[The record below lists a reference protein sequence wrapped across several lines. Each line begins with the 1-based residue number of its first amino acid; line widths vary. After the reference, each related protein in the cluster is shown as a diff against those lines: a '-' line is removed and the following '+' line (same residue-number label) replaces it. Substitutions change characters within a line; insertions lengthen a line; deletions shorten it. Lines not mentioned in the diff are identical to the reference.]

1 MTEPSKT
8 LRVLILGATSGIA
21 EATGRIYAREGA
33 RLLLAARQP
42 QRLEDIAAD
51 LRTRGAAQ
59 VETAVVDFAAET
71 DYRARLVDLAE
82 RLGGLDHI
90 LLAYGVLGDQEAAR
104 SDWPQAASIIDVNF
118 RSAAGWTLAAA
129 DYLEHQGNGSLVVL
143 GSVAGDRGRRAN
155 FIYGAAK
162 AAIATLV
169 EGIAHRF
176 AGKGPHVVVV
186 KPGPTDTPMTAGMK
200 KGGLLWSSP
209 ERVAAI
215 VRKAADGGAPV
226 VYAPWFWRY
235 IMLVI
240 RFLPA
245 SIFNKLNI

>member
-1 MTEPSKT
+1 MTAPSKT

-33 RLLLAARQP
+33 RLVLAARQP

-59 VETAVVDFAAET
+59 VELAVVGFAAEA
-71 DYRARLVDLAE
+71 DYRARLVELAE
-82 RLGGLDHI
+82 SLGGLDHI
-90 LLAYGVLGDQEAAR
+90 LLAYGVLGDQEAAQ
-104 SDWPQAASIIDVNF
+104 S
-118 RSAAGWTLAAA
+118 

-169 EGIAHRF
+169 EGISHRF

-209 ERVAAI
+209 QRVAAI
-215 VRKAADGGAPV
+215 VRRAADGGAPV
-226 VYAPWFWRY
+226 VYGPWFWRY

>member
-1 MTEPSKT
+1 MTEPSKP

-21 EATGRIYAREGA
+21 EATARLYAREGA
-33 RLLLAARQP
+33 RLVLAARQP
-42 QRLEDIAAD
+42 QRLEDIGAD

-59 VETAVVDFAAET
+59 IETAVVDFTAET
-71 DYRARLVDLAE
+71 DCRAKLVDLAE

-90 LLAYGVLGDQEAAR
+90 LLAYGVLGDQETAR
-104 SDWPQAASIIDVNF
+104 SDWRQAADIIDVNF

-176 AGKGPHVVVV
+176 AGKGPHIVVV
-186 KPGPTDTPMTAGMK
+186 KPGPTDTAMTAGMK

-215 VRKAADGGAPV
+215 VRRAADGGAPV

>member
-1 MTEPSKT
+1 MTEPGKT

-33 RLLLAARQP
+33 RLVLAARQP

-59 VETAVVDFAAET
+59 VELAVVDFAAET
-71 DYRARLVDLAE
+71 DYRARLVEFAE

-129 DYLEHQGNGSLVVL
+129 NHLEHQGNGSLVVL

-169 EGIAHRF
+169 EGVAHRF

-186 KPGPTDTPMTAGMK
+186 KPGPTDTPMTAGMR
-200 KGGLLWSSP
+200 KGGLWSSP

-215 VRKAADGGAPV
+215 VRRAADGGAPV

-240 RFLPA
+240 RLLPA